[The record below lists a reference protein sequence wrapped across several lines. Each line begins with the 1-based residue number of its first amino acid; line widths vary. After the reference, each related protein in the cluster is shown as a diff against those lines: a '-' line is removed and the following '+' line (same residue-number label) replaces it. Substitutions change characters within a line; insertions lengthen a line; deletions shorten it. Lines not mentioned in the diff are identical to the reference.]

1 MGSRVTEL
9 PLAGLELSQRKP
21 RESSQRMGRL
31 VLWLA
36 LAVLLPAPAILQ
48 PLDQAVL
55 EEQEQMRELLTSM
68 FIDNHREG
76 RDLEED
82 MDDEAEGES
91 NLVDDE
97 ADTEEGVE
105 VVSSKDPQEIA
116 RFNNYMD
123 AIYRRMNAALR
134 AKLMDPMV
142 LNMNAKVA
150 KKDKKDKKKRVER
163 SADLE
168 EIDEDEDEVDRM
180 GEIEEAEEKDK
191 EAKKLARKEK
201 KKKRKNKKN
210 KKDKKDKKER
220 KKELSPEKL
229 KKKEERERKRMEKKA
244 ARKAA
249 KKSRVER
256 SLMRRPQRLKRS

>member
-55 EEQEQMRELLTSM
+55 EEHEQMKELLTRM
-68 FIDNHREG
+68 FVDNHREG

-82 MDDEAEGES
+82 MDEEEQGEARDLDNEEEEQT
-91 NLVDDE
+91 NLVDVESENEE
-97 ADTEEGVE
+97 AVE
-105 VVSSKDPQEIA
+105 AVSSTDPQEIA

-150 KKDKKDKKKRVER
+150 KKDKKKRVER

-168 EIDEDEDEVDRM
+168 EDDEDEDEVDRM

-191 EAKKLARKEK
+191 EAKKMARKEK
-201 KKKRKNKKN
+201 KKK
-210 KKDKKDKKER
+210 DKKEKKER

-229 KKKEERERKRMEKKA
+229 KKKEERERKRME
-244 ARKAA
+244 
-249 KKSRVER
+249 ER
-256 SLMRRPQRLKRS
+256 E

>member
-1 MGSRVTEL
+1 MGESGHGAAPRRSRAL
-9 PLAGLELSQRKP
+9 PEETK

-55 EEQEQMRELLTSM
+55 EEHEQMKELLTRM
-68 FIDNHREG
+68 LVDNHREG
-76 RDLEED
+76 RDLEKD
-82 MDDEAEGES
+82 IDEEEQGEARDLDNEEEEQT
-91 NLVDDE
+91 NLVDVESDNEE
-97 ADTEEGVE
+97 AVE
-105 VVSSKDPQEIA
+105 AVSSNDPQEIA

-168 EIDEDEDEVDRM
+168 EEDEVDRM

-191 EAKKLARKEK
+191 EAKKMARKEK

-210 KKDKKDKKER
+210 KKDK
-220 KKELSPEKL
+220 
-229 KKKEERERKRMEKKA
+229 
-244 ARKAA
+244 
-249 KKSRVER
+249 
-256 SLMRRPQRLKRS
+256 

>member
-82 MDDEAEGES
+82 MDEEEMGEARDMDDENDEES

-168 EIDEDEDEVDRM
+168 EEDDDEVDRM
-180 GEIEEAEEKDK
+180 GEVEEDEEDK
-191 EAKKLARKEK
+191 EAKKMARKEK

-210 KKDKKDKKER
+210 KKDKKEKKEKKER
-220 KKELSPEKL
+220 KK
-229 KKKEERERKRMEKKA
+229 
-244 ARKAA
+244 
-249 KKSRVER
+249 
-256 SLMRRPQRLKRS
+256 

>member
-1 MGSRVTEL
+1 MGESGHGAAPRRSRALTEETKR
-9 PLAGLELSQRKP
+9 EL
-21 RESSQRMGRL
+21 SQRMGRL

-55 EEQEQMRELLTSM
+55 EEHEQMKELLTRM
-68 FIDNHREG
+68 FVDNHREG

-82 MDDEAEGES
+82 VDEEEEQT
-91 NLVDDE
+91 NLVDVESDNGE
-97 ADTEEGVE
+97 AVE
-105 VVSSKDPQEIA
+105 TVASNDPQEIA

-142 LNMNAKVA
+142 LNMNAKVS

-168 EIDEDEDEVDRM
+168 EDDEDEDEVDRM

-220 KKELSPEKL
+220 KKELS
-229 KKKEERERKRMEKKA
+229 
-244 ARKAA
+244 
-249 KKSRVER
+249 
-256 SLMRRPQRLKRS
+256 

>member
-1 MGSRVTEL
+1 MGESGHGAAPRRSRAL
-9 PLAGLELSQRKP
+9 PEETK

-55 EEQEQMRELLTSM
+55 EEHEQMKELLTRM
-68 FIDNHREG
+68 FVDNHREG

-82 MDDEAEGES
+82 VDEEEQGEARDLDNEEEEQT
-91 NLVDDE
+91 NLVDEESDNEE
-97 ADTEEGVE
+97 AVE
-105 VVSSKDPQEIA
+105 AVSSNDPQEIA

-180 GEIEEAEEKDK
+180 GEIE
-191 EAKKLARKEK
+191 
-201 KKKRKNKKN
+201 
-210 KKDKKDKKER
+210 KER

-229 KKKEERERKRMEKKA
+229 KKKEE
-244 ARKAA
+244 
-249 KKSRVER
+249 
-256 SLMRRPQRLKRS
+256 

>member
-9 PLAGLELSQRKP
+9 PLAGLELPEETK

-55 EEQEQMRELLTSM
+55 EEHEQMKELLTRM
-68 FIDNHREG
+68 FVDNHREG

-82 MDDEAEGES
+82 MDVEEEGEARDLDNEEEEQT
-91 NLVDDE
+91 NLVDVESDNEE
-97 ADTEEGVE
+97 AVE
-105 VVSSKDPQEIA
+105 AVSSTDPQEIA

-150 KKDKKDKKKRVER
+150 KKDKKKRVER

-168 EIDEDEDEVDRM
+168 EDDEEVDRM

-201 KKKRKNKKN
+201 KKK
-210 KKDKKDKKER
+210 
-220 KKELSPEKL
+220 
-229 KKKEERERKRMEKKA
+229 
-244 ARKAA
+244 
-249 KKSRVER
+249 
-256 SLMRRPQRLKRS
+256 

>member
-1 MGSRVTEL
+1 MGSRVTEP
-9 PLAGLELSQRKP
+9 PLAGLSFPREP

-82 MDDEAEGES
+82 MDEEAVGEARDMDDEDES

-150 KKDKKDKKKRVER
+150 KKDKK
-163 SADLE
+163 
-168 EIDEDEDEVDRM
+168 
-180 GEIEEAEEKDK
+180 
-191 EAKKLARKEK
+191 
-201 KKKRKNKKN
+201 
-210 KKDKKDKKER
+210 
-220 KKELSPEKL
+220 
-229 KKKEERERKRMEKKA
+229 
-244 ARKAA
+244 
-249 KKSRVER
+249 
-256 SLMRRPQRLKRS
+256 

>member
-1 MGSRVTEL
+1 MGSRVTEP
-9 PLAGLELSQRKP
+9 PLAGLSFPREP

-55 EEQEQMRELLTSM
+55 EEQEQMKELLTSM

-82 MDDEAEGES
+82 MDEEGEARDMDDENEEES

-105 VVSSKDPQEIA
+105 VVSSNDPQEIA

-168 EIDEDEDEVDRM
+168 EDEIDEEDEVDRM
-180 GEIEEAEEKDK
+180 GEVEESKEDK
-191 EAKKLARKEK
+191 EAKKMARKEK

-210 KKDKKDKKER
+210 KKDKKEKKER
-220 KKELSPEKL
+220 
-229 KKKEERERKRMEKKA
+229 
-244 ARKAA
+244 
-249 KKSRVER
+249 
-256 SLMRRPQRLKRS
+256 